1 MASKQEDTRNR
12 VVTFYLKYK
21 LLGLIHTVKYFV
33 TEGMSKRTIYNIIST
48 YKKRLTTIRSVG
60 SGRHLSYD
68 KTRSYTTL
76 SSYET

>member
-21 LLGLIHTVKYFV
+21 LLELIHTVKHFV

-48 YKKRLTTIRSVG
+48 YKKRLTTRRSVE
-60 SGRHLSYD
+60 SGRNFSYD
-68 KTRSYTTL
+68 KTKS
-76 SSYET
+76 